1 MCGDAD
7 NIQTVSDNNMY
18 LLLKELHLSCSDVV
32 TSMKEKLILVTRI
45 KEINYALKGKFLS
58 YSGSDI
64 LKELH
69 QLIADLH

>member
-32 TSMKEKLILVTRI
+32 TSMKAKLILVTRI
-45 KEINYALKGKFLS
+45 KKINHALKGKFWS

-69 QLIADLH
+69 QIIADLH